1 MIHEEWQKEN
11 SLTDPLDR
19 DRVNKWRPEQGAPAL
34 SQIQVEDAVKTLN
47 NTSFTDK
54 FPRIDRTYSDPAVP
68 MQYISLVSFTPS
80 KGATPNEHGVY
91 GFAKVRG
98 SYASEIEANERAEF
112 LIRNVDSYH
121 QIYHVYTGRPFPI
134 TSSSKFSAETSEV
147 EIRKETASAISTNI
161 KDKKFEEEKEIK
173 EIKKREENLLEES
186 RREELDPYD
195 EYITQRVKKAQVIF
209 TYLEHQKK
217 MAEVKEIIIK
227 TRKIVE
233 EMDEIYPEFK
243 DSYYE
248 KYMQARKDA
257 GIKEDEKDTQAN
269 FIKFLV
275 EDADL
280 GF

>member
-98 SYASEIEANERAEF
+98 SYSSEIEANERAEF

-147 EIRKETASAISTNI
+147 EIRKETASAVSTNI
-161 KDKKFEEEKEIK
+161 KAKKFEEEKEIK

-186 RREELDPYD
+186 RRDELDPYD

-233 EMDEIYPEFK
+233 EMDEEYPDFK

-248 KYMQARKDA
+248 KYMKARRDA
-257 GIKEDEKDTQAN
+257 GFKDFEKTSEDN
-269 FIKFLV
+269 FIKFMV
-275 EDADL
+275 EDVDL